1 MLCRIGVDM
10 KYFAETLSD
19 SQRKRARMTAYAAAW
34 CGGFADLLLDSS
46 GVFIIY
52 FALLD
57 AGSSII
63 MLSTGIAGI
72 VSMLLMI
79 PSAGIVDK
87 LGTKRSIRYA
97 CILACCGYLLAALA
111 PLFGAVGKF
120 AVLAGIAVYCLYRPL
135 WTTAWYTVV
144 GNILLPEE
152 RAGFFGFMRFSYYI
166 ITGGSFAILGVL
178 MGTKPPQI
186 FLQLIIGAC
195 GLLVLGRGY
204 FISRLKLPPHQ
215 AQNYDLPQAF
225 SISVH
230 NSPLVGFSVYSCFMM
245 LAFAPVLP
253 LALTYLQNTLH
264 LGADWV
270 QLLSCAGIA
279 GNVCGFFFYGK
290 TVKKIGIRNLEILIH
305 FTFILIPLALAFCH
319 DSLPYVEIVI
329 GVLLFLGNFVYA
341 CFYCAFSQEILA
353 LARPGNATMASAFAN
368 TYMQIG
374 IAVGRST
381 AGFLLGCGALTATW
395 QMWGVGFTDFQ
406 TLFLI
411 CSGLALFGL
420 ILIFSLPSVIP
431 KHDDYYAP

>member
-1 MLCRIGVDM
+1 M
-10 KYFAETLSD
+10 
-19 SQRKRARMTAYAAAW
+19 
-34 CGGFADLLLDSS
+34 
-46 GVFIIY
+46 
-52 FALLD
+52 
-57 AGSSII
+57 
-63 MLSTGIAGI
+63 
-72 VSMLLMI
+72 
-79 PSAGIVDK
+79 
-87 LGTKRSIRYA
+87 
-97 CILACCGYLLAALA
+97 
-111 PLFGAVGKF
+111 PL
-120 AVLAGIAVYCLYRPL
+120 
-135 WTTAWYTVV
+135 T
-144 GNILLPEE
+144 
-152 RAGFFGFMRFSYYI
+152 
-166 ITGGSFAILGVL
+166 
-178 MGTKPPQI
+178 
-186 FLQLIIGAC
+186 
-195 GLLVLGRGY
+195 
-204 FISRLKLPPHQ
+204 
-215 AQNYDLPQAF
+215 
-225 SISVH
+225 
-230 NSPLVGFSVYSCFMM
+230 
-245 LAFAPVLP
+245 
-253 LALTYLQNTLH
+253 LTYLQNTLH
-264 LGADWV
+264 LGADLV

-319 DSLPYVEIVI
+319 GSLPHVEIVI